1 MDMRSRNGPSM
12 QLPDV
17 KAAKKGPIMDA
28 VATRKK
34 NGRSGKVEA
43 LAVSPGRRPSREEAE
58 AAVRTLIAWAGDD
71 PAREGLLDT
80 PKRVVDSYTEF
91 FSGYAD
97 DPVAA
102 LDRTFEDVGGYD
114 DIVMLRDIDVNSHC
128 EHHMIPF
135 IGKAHVAYLP
145 GPHVVGISKLAR
157 VIEIFARRLQTQ
169 ETMTA
174 QIVAAIDEALAP
186 RGVAIMIEAVH
197 QCMSLRGVHKP
208 NVATIT
214 TQFTGAFRDDIVLQQ
229 RFMALVH
236 GGHAA
241 R

>member
-1 MDMRSRNGPSM
+1 MDMTT
-12 QLPDV
+12 
-17 KAAKKGPIMDA
+17 A
-28 VATRKK
+28 RKK
-34 NGRSGKVEA
+34 NGKTVKAEQPLPA
-43 LAVSPGRRPSREEAE
+43 AMRRPSRDEAE

-71 PAREGLLDT
+71 PAREGLRDT
-80 PKRVVDSYTEF
+80 PKRVVNAYTEF
-91 FSGYAD
+91 FSGYEQ
-97 DPVAA
+97 DPIEA
-102 LDRTFEDVGGYD
+102 LNRTFEEVGGYD
-114 DIVMLRDIDVNSHC
+114 DIVMLRDIAVNSHC

-145 GPHVVGISKLAR
+145 GENVVGISKLAR

-174 QIVAAIDEALAP
+174 QIVAAIDTALAP

-214 TQFTGAFRDDIVLQQ
+214 TQFTGSFRTDTVLQQ
-229 RFMALVH
+229 RFMSLVNH
-236 GGHAA
+236 G